1 MHIHRHPVLTAVL
14 TASNNLRSLVSRH
27 ALVSIGDLFK
37 HLGKYTEPHLDEI
50 MLKILKKYNESNN
63 FLEKELDRAMGLML
77 LNVSEAR
84 AVGVL
89 LVSSGNK
96 AAPVRCKVAFFL
108 ANLVDILVCKV
119 HSCHFHFIA
128 NGLL

>member
-1 MHIHRHPVLTAVL
+1 MLGAT
-14 TASNNLRSLVSRH
+14 NNLRSLVSRH
-27 ALVSIGDLFK
+27 ALVCIGDLFK
-37 HLGKYTEPHLDEI
+37 HVGKHIEPHLDEI

-89 LVSSGNK
+89 LMSASNKSGQ
-96 AAPVRCKVAFFL
+96 VRCKVAFFL
-108 ANLVDILVCKV
+108 ANLVDILVSTEGYCQQ
-119 HSCHFHFIA
+119 S
-128 NGLL
+128 